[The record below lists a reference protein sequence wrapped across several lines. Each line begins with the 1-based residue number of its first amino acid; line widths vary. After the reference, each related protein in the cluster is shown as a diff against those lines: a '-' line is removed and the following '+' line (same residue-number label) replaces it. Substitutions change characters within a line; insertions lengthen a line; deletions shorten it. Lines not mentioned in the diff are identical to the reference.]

1 MAKKKGRK
9 PLRNEESKDDGQSS
23 EQWPEQFPYTVE
35 QLVKAVVTPI
45 KSKEAKKRLGMS

>member
-1 MAKKKGRK
+1 MKKKKGRK
-9 PLRNEESKDDGQSS
+9 PLRNEKSKDGQSS